1 MNSHKNAKLTV
12 RSREEMVRRMQ
23 HEPAAKVAAGYGVSL
38 RTARKWKSRHAH
50 GGQDALADRSS
61 RPRRCRNKLSEL
73 DFCQIYTL
81 RKERK
86 TGDEIALR
94 LGICRSSVFR
104 VLRQLACSRLS
115 SLEHKE
121 PIQRYQWENPGQMLH
136 LDIKK
141 LGKIDGVGH
150 RKAGT
155 RQVHR
160 RRPGWEYLHVCVDDA
175 SRAAYT
181 AVLPDE
187 TAESAVE
194 FLWFAVSWYASHGIK
209 IERILTDNGSCYR
222 SRKFRDA
229 CREFGITHKRTRPY
243 RPQTNGKAER
253 FIRTAMQEWAYAAT
267 YTHSWKRTAYLPIWT
282 HRYNF
287 LRPHSALGRRPPAS
301 RLGG

>member
-194 FLWFAVSWYASHGIK
+194 FLWSAVSWYAAHGIK
-209 IERILTDNGSCYR
+209 IERV
-222 SRKFRDA
+222 
-229 CREFGITHKRTRPY
+229 
-243 RPQTNGKAER
+243 
-253 FIRTAMQEWAYAAT
+253 
-267 YTHSWKRTAYLPIWT
+267 
-282 HRYNF
+282 F
-287 LRPHSALGRRPPAS
+287 LLQVKEVS
-301 RLGG
+301 